1 MVKALKSFDRLTPS
15 TRQRIEEALQQCVEE
30 IEGVD
35 PMPPI
40 GRPAPPKEKRVA
52 SSKVAP
58 EGEGGEGGDE
68 EGGGKTSAE
77 PVDSASEKE
86 LVVGEVVQEAART
99 MGDGKTRFPS
109 AAWRS
114 WSKALPL
121 DDVDFAPLPLLEV
134 LRGKAVPAEAL
145 RRTETFLEPF
155 LPDMPSMLGEEGGSG
170 AALVPFAASAAV
182 VSDGSGGDGGDGKV
196 GEDEGDILSKNAAK
210 KVEEK
215 DDDEAQEV
223 RKSREA

>member
-1 MVKALKSFDRLTPS
+1 
-15 TRQRIEEALQQCVEE
+15 
-30 IEGVD
+30 
-35 PMPPI
+35 
-40 GRPAPPKEKRVA
+40 
-52 SSKVAP
+52 
-58 EGEGGEGGDE
+58 
-68 EGGGKTSAE
+68 
-77 PVDSASEKE
+77 
-86 LVVGEVVQEAART
+86 

-114 WSKALPL
+114 WSEG
-121 DDVDFAPLPLLEV
+121 LLGELER
-134 LRGKAVPAEAL
+134 LRGTNRTTSSAQDAESRLKQMFA
-145 RRTETFLEPF
+145 
-155 LPDMPSMLGEEGGSG
+155 DMPSMLGEEGGSG